1 MNLIG
6 VIRMVE
12 PIVYWV
18 HMLIKFDPITEK
30 SKVIKSYTT
39 MVKKDVSDE
48 KDEVIKLPKSV
59 NLGEV
64 EL

>member
-1 MNLIG
+1 
-6 VIRMVE
+6 MVE

-39 MVKKDVSDE
+39 MVKKDVDDE
-48 KDEVIKLPKSV
+48 KEEVIKLPKSV